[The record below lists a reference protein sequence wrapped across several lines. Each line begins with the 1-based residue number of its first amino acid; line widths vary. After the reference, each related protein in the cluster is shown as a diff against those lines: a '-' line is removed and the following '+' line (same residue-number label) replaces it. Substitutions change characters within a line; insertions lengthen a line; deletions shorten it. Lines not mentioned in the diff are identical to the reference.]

1 MCPSFGKED
10 IEMRIKSD
18 YILREVAGNYV
29 VVPVGKA
36 AVNFN
41 GMMTL
46 NETGAFIWKELSV
59 EISEEQLLAALLG
72 KYDIDEATA
81 KADISCFFEKLKAA
95 DVFE

>member
-1 MCPSFGKED
+1 
-10 IEMRIKSD
+10 MRIKSD